1 MNRELLAKAFGDIDE
16 QLIAQ
21 AYRPAPEDAS
31 SSSERVIHMKKK
43 RIISLALAAALI
55 LALGAVAYAAGW
67 IAPVFHS
74 IRYFVPASEERKP
87 GSESYYSEM
96 EEKNAV
102 MEAAEQYIN
111 DQQLA
116 PETICLPEFDN
127 CEITLL
133 ERFYD
138 GKNLELGVHLESDIP
153 MFSAVFNNEEG
164 IKEKARTIAFSS
176 GVENDDIEMLE
187 PVAYDEIMA
196 SRSDKA
202 KEYGLRHVS
211 TIVLDSMLSH
221 ELTPEEYEAVWGHL
235 LETGHLCIV
244 RNDLYVSDHIL
255 MEDGTDLGQTYSV
268 PVYDDMAVR
277 SGNVFI
283 DAPELPEVAQGLDTL
298 SFKQNIRLVRSFY
311 YMELDGSTWYYSE
324 FVGESFVPF
333 SVENAENR

>member
-1 MNRELLAKAFGDIDE
+1 
-16 QLIAQ
+16 
-21 AYRPAPEDAS
+21 
-31 SSSERVIHMKKK
+31 
-43 RIISLALAAALI
+43 
-55 LALGAVAYAAGW
+55 
-67 IAPVFHS
+67 
-74 IRYFVPASEERKP
+74 
-87 GSESYYSEM
+87 
-96 EEKNAV
+96 

-298 SFKQNIRLVRSFY
+298 SFKLNIRLVRSFY

>member
-221 ELTPEEYEAVWGHL
+221 ELTP
-235 LETGHLCIV
+235 
-244 RNDLYVSDHIL
+244 
-255 MEDGTDLGQTYSV
+255 
-268 PVYDDMAVR
+268 
-277 SGNVFI
+277 
-283 DAPELPEVAQGLDTL
+283 
-298 SFKQNIRLVRSFY
+298 
-311 YMELDGSTWYYSE
+311 
-324 FVGESFVPF
+324 
-333 SVENAENR
+333 

>member
-1 MNRELLAKAFGDIDE
+1 M
-16 QLIAQ
+16 
-21 AYRPAPEDAS
+21 
-31 SSSERVIHMKKK
+31 
-43 RIISLALAAALI
+43 
-55 LALGAVAYAAGW
+55 
-67 IAPVFHS
+67 
-74 IRYFVPASEERKP
+74 
-87 GSESYYSEM
+87 
-96 EEKNAV
+96 
-102 MEAAEQYIN
+102 
-111 DQQLA
+111 
-116 PETICLPEFDN
+116 ICLPEFDN

-298 SFKQNIRLVRSFY
+298 SFKLNIRLVRSFY